1 MKTPTQQRTDE
12 RDNKRVLRWVVIA
25 IVVLLVGVVTYNFL
39 ARERTGAAPAA
50 PPSTQAPQNSAAP
63 GK

>member
-1 MKTPTQQRTDE
+1 MKTPVQQRTDE

-25 IVVLLVGVVTYNFL
+25 VVVLVVGALIYNFL
-39 ARERTGAAPAA
+39 GRERTGEAPAV
-50 PPSTQAPQNSAAP
+50 PQNSAAP